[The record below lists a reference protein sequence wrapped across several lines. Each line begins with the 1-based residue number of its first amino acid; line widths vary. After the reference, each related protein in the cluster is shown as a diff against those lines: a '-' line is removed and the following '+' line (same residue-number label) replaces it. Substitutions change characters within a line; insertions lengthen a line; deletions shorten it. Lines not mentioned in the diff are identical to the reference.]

1 VRPSSFAHHALS
13 LLAGLV
19 FGAGLVVSGMTQP
32 VKVLGFLDV
41 YGRFDA
47 SLIFVMLGA
56 IAVHFVAYRYRNRR
70 QTPLFTAEFKVP
82 TRRDIDAKLVIGAL
96 VFGAGWGLG
105 GYCPGP
111 ALVSL
116 PAGSGA
122 TFVFVAA
129 MVLGM
134 FVTDKLSASLARG
147 RDAAVTPRVLRGS
160 EPAR

>member
-1 VRPSSFAHHALS
+1 MRPSSIAHHALS
-13 LLAGLV
+13 LLAGLL

-41 YGRFDA
+41 FGRFDA

-82 TRRDIDAKLVIGAL
+82 TKADIDAKLVTGAL

-116 PAGSGA
+116 PAGGVG
-122 TFVFVAA
+122 TLVFVLA
-129 MVLGM
+129 MVAGM
-134 FVTDKLSASLARG
+134 FVTDKLTARLAPG
-147 RDAAVTPRVLRGS
+147 RDVAPGAPVLRGS